1 MFHSLG
7 KRHRYLCIGSV
18 IDYYCDYQT
27 SIWGSGVM
35 LSSSILPERP
45 SKVLTVRGPL
55 TRDFLIKQGIDCPTV
70 YGDPV
75 LLLLIVLIILIGV

>member
-1 MFHSLG
+1 
-7 KRHRYLCIGSV
+7 
-18 IDYYCDYQT
+18 
-27 SIWGSGVM
+27 M